1 MNKYIII
8 LLLNGLL
15 SLNMFSQTSN
25 TKSTL
30 TQKPTVATLN
40 MNTIGS
46 YFINYEIKNTNQPA
60 KTGKVFYALDNKLVA
75 ISPSNPNLKDITNL
89 RMVIDL
95 KEGEMTMLTTDIK
108 NKKNGLLTKLPKPV
122 LNKTSTVKK
131 APIVTK
137 TGIFK
142 TIQGFKC
149 EKTLIN
155 IGDSIQIESYITT
168 EILIDVANAISLS
181 NSSLRTKSPF
191 TNLVFDVKGTAM
203 ESIITYKNGD
213 TVKLILSDIRKGKP
227 EPAAFST
234 NGYNIMDARGLPMF
248 NGN

>member
-1 MNKYIII
+1 MNKYII
-8 LLLNGLL
+8 LLLSSLFL
-15 SLNMFSQTSN
+15 SINTFAQTSKPK
-25 TKSTL
+25 TITS
-30 TQKPTVATLN
+30 QKPTVTIVN
-40 MNTIGS
+40 PNSIGS
-46 YFINYEIKNTNQPA
+46 YFINYEIKNSNQPA
-60 KTGKVFYALDNKLVA
+60 KTGKVFYAYDNNQVV
-75 ISPSNPNLKDITNL
+75 ISPSNPSLKDITNL
-89 RMVIDL
+89 RMLIDL

-108 NKKNGLLTKLPKPV
+108 NKKNGLFTKLPKPI
-122 LNKTSTVKK
+122 LNKSTTVKK
-131 APIVTK
+131 APIITK

-191 TNLVFDVKGTAM
+191 TNLVFDIKGTAL

-213 TVKLILSDIRKGKP
+213 IFKLILSDIRKGKP
-227 EPAAFST
+227 DTAAFST